1 MEAKLIKIG
10 NSKGLRLPSKL
21 IKKYHL
27 RDHLTII
34 EKDGGILIKS
44 DIPDNKLS
52 WEDTFREMAKEK
64 EDWSDFDVT
73 VNDGID

>member
-27 RDHLTII
+27 HDNLTII

-52 WEDTFREMAKEK
+52 FQNNYYLRNY
-64 EDWSDFDVT
+64 SL
-73 VNDGID
+73 

>member
-10 NSKGLRLPSKL
+10 NSKGIRLPNKL

-27 RDHLTII
+27 NDNLILI
-34 EKDGGILIKS
+34 EKDEGILIKS
-44 DIPDNKLS
+44 DTQDNKLS
-52 WEDTFREMAKEK
+52 WEETFKEMAKEK

-73 VNDGID
+73 SCDGIE

>member
-27 RDHLTII
+27 HDHLTII

-64 EDWSDFDVT
+64 EDWSDFEVT
-73 VNDGID
+73 ANDGVD